1 MKKVI
6 GVYSEANYVYV
17 QRQLYKLRE
26 EGISV
31 ESTDVLTLKKVIPTP
46 CFIVIKNGG
55 VVNKLIGKYSD
66 TEFYKW
72 LRKYI

>member
-6 GVYSEANYVYV
+6 GVYNQANYVYV

-31 ESTDVLTLKKVIPTP
+31 ESTDVLTLKKNIPTP